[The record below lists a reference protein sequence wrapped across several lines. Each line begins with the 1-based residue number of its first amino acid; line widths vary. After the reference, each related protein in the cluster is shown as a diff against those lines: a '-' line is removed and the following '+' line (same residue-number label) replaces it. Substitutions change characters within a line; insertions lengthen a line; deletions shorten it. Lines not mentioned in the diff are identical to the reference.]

1 MSEKEEE
8 LTVDGQDNASA
19 SEEKEQASNQESN
32 SEENVSE
39 ESEGQEVP
47 VEEKNPIEALKEQVN
62 AEKDKY
68 VRLYAEFENFRRRTA
83 KERIELISSATGDLM
98 KEIIPVLDDF
108 DRAIGSNQEATDLE
122 AVKAGF
128 ELLHNK
134 LYRLLENKGL
144 KPMESKGKDFD
155 PEVHEA
161 IAQIPAPSEE
171 EKGKIIDVVEK
182 GYQLNEKILRH
193 PKVVVGQ

>member
-32 SEENVSE
+32 SEEIVSE
-39 ESEGQEVP
+39 ESEGQEEP
-47 VEEKNPIEALKEQVN
+47 VEEKDPIEALKEQVN

-144 KPMESKGKDFD
+144 KPMDSKGKDFD

>member
-32 SEENVSE
+32 SEEIVSE
-39 ESEGQEVP
+39 ESEGQEEP
-47 VEEKNPIEALKEQVN
+47 VEEKDPIEALKEQVN

-108 DRAIGSNQEATDLE
+108 DRAIGSNHEATDLE

-144 KPMESKGKDFD
+144 KPMDSKGKDFD

>member
-1 MSEKEEE
+1 
-8 LTVDGQDNASA
+8 
-19 SEEKEQASNQESN
+19 
-32 SEENVSE
+32 
-39 ESEGQEVP
+39 
-47 VEEKNPIEALKEQVN
+47 
-62 AEKDKY
+62 
-68 VRLYAEFENFRRRTA
+68 
-83 KERIELISSATGDLM
+83 M

-144 KPMESKGKDFD
+144 KPMDSKGKDFD

>member
-39 ESEGQEVP
+39 ESEGQEEP
-47 VEEKNPIEALKEQVN
+47 VEEKDPIEALKEQVN

-144 KPMESKGKDFD
+144 KPMDSKGKDFD